1 MTYVRFLE
9 WIIIASTNTFLN
21 PLAIPILCQV
31 TMSLKFSFFFPLNF
45 QDTGK
50 MKLYEAHNENRKT

>member
-31 TMSLKFSFFFPLNF
+31 TMAHKFPRHWEDETLQS
-45 QDTGK
+45 T
-50 MKLYEAHNENRKT
+50 E